1 MVERRQEEQKYAIQ
15 RLVTLILLLIF
26 TGVTVASFVGA
37 DQAERSTVIQTTV
50 NLLMLAVGY
59 WFGKSTSSSSLP
71 CSSGSGAKPPESSR
85 SQSESESA
93 PPN

>member
-1 MVERRQEEQKYAIQ
+1 MIERRQEEQKYAIQ

-26 TGVTVASFVGA
+26 ACVTVASFLGE

-59 WFGKSTSSSSLP
+59 WFGKSTPSSPQAPSVP
-71 CSSGSGAKPPESSR
+71 CVKPPESSQSR
-85 SQSESESA
+85 SESESI
-93 PPN
+93 